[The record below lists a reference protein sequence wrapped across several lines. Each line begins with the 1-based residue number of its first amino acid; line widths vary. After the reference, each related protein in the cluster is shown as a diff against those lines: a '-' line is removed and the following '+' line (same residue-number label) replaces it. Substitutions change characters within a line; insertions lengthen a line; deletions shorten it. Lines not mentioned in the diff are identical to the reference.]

1 MTRIHKVC
9 LATLGPLMGVL
20 GCAMLEPM
28 VSYSQPVANQD
39 RGDLIL
45 YYERPLDEDFN
56 EIYGILQETAFFDD
70 LVAELNNT
78 YRFPRDIDIVFVE
91 CGEENAFYDP
101 ETVEIHMCYDLIQ
114 KYADIFAEEYQGDYS
129 DEVILAGHFTL
140 LHELGHALVDQ
151 YQLPII
157 GREED
162 VVDSFA
168 TILLLQTGEED
179 SVIAGIEQFDVD
191 AEEDE
196 ELSELPFWGEH
207 SLSIQRVYNI
217 ACLAYGSDP
226 SGYADFVGDDFLPEE
241 RAEGCPDE
249 YEQAF
254 EGWQTLLADFIK

>member
-1 MTRIHKVC
+1 MT
-9 LATLGPLMGVL
+9 VL
-20 GCAMLEPM
+20 GCAMLEPIA
-28 VSYSQPVANQD
+28 SYSQSVTNQD
-39 RGDLIL
+39 RGDLVL
-45 YYERPLDEDFN
+45 YYESPEDESFN
-56 EIYGILQETAFFDD
+56 KIYNILQETAFFDV
-70 LVAELNNT
+70 LVTELNST
-78 YRFPRDIDIVFVE
+78 YSFPRNIDIVFVD

-101 ETVEIHMCYDLIQ
+101 ETVEVYMCYELIQ

-129 DEVILAGHFTL
+129 DEVILAGHFTF

-157 GREED
+157 VREED

-179 SVIAGIEQFDVD
+179 SVIAGIEQFDID
-191 AEEDE
+191 AEEEDE

-226 SGYADFVGDDFLPEE
+226 NGYADFVDDDFLPEE
-241 RAEGCPDE
+241 RAEGCPEE
-249 YEQAF
+249 YEQARD
-254 EGWQTLLADFIK
+254 GWQTLLADFIK

>member
-1 MTRIHKVC
+1 MSGFYKVG
-9 LATLGPLMGVL
+9 LAILGPLMAL
-20 GCAMLEPM
+20 WGCAMLKPM
-28 VSYSQPVANQD
+28 TSHSQAVPNQD

-45 YYERPLDEDFN
+45 HYEPPTDADFN
-56 EIYGILQETAFFDD
+56 EIYSILHETAFFDD
-70 LVAELNNT
+70 LVTELNST
-78 YRFPRDIDIVFVE
+78 YIFPQDIDIVFME

-101 ETVEIHMCYDLIQ
+101 DTVEIHMCYDLIR

-129 DEVILAGHFTL
+129 NEVILASHFTF

-157 GREED
+157 AREED

-179 SVIAGIEQFDVD
+179 AVIAGIEQFDVD

-196 ELSELPFWGEH
+196 AFSELSFWGEH

-217 ACLAYGSDP
+217 ACWVYGSDP
-226 SGYADFVGDDFLPEE
+226 NRYADFVRDDFLPEA
-241 RAEGCPDE
+241 RAEGCPEE
-249 YEQAF
+249 YEQAM

>member
-1 MTRIHKVC
+1 MNSFHKVC
-9 LATLGPLMGVL
+9 LVALGPLMGVL

-28 VSYSQPVANQD
+28 ASYSQSVTNQD

-45 YYERPLDEDFN
+45 YYERPLDEEFS
-56 EIYGILQETAFFDD
+56 EIYSILQETIFFDD

-101 ETVEIHMCYDLIQ
+101 ETVEILMCYDLIQ

-129 DEVILAGHFTL
+129 DEVTLAGHFTL

-168 TILLLQTGEED
+168 TILLLQTGEEE

-196 ELSELPFWGEH
+196 EFGELPFWGEH

-217 ACLAYGSDP
+217 ACLVYGSDP
-226 SGYADFVGDDFLPEE
+226 NEYADFVGDDFLPEE
-241 RAEGCPDE
+241 RAEGCSDE
-249 YEQAF
+249 YEQAV
-254 EGWQTLLADFIK
+254 EGWQTLLADFTK